1 MSSPKKLQVS
11 GLWCASCASALEKRL
26 SEHPEVNRVKVQF
39 VTNTLELETQSGQ
52 EIDFHQLNDW
62 IQDLGYRVSPLWD
75 GESAGDKIS
84 EQSLWNQISPLIYL
98 GITSFF
104 SMWSLF
110 FSIAYYL
117 EKVHIWATLSGVA
130 ASVGSV
136 IGLVPFTRMAWSHMK
151 LKGVTIDLL
160 IVVSTSLLLFLSWW
174 SWAYDQRWMF
184 FESTIMAL
192 ALVLGAR
199 SLEHRLRTKLQKELW
214 LPTRPQGEVDL
225 WLAGGWQ
232 KASITKV
239 KVGRRLRLQVDT
251 SGVLRIEPPVD
262 GELVSCGEHEGVW
275 VDESFLPGK
284 LNLFGKNGEK
294 QFMQVLAYSV
304 LPR

>member
-192 ALVLGAR
+192 ALVLGA
-199 SLEHRLRTKLQKELW
+199 SVTTAGWGMDVARLRCFGTVVATI
-214 LPTRPQGEVDL
+214 PVARGFVVS
-225 WLAGGWQ
+225 GGL
-232 KASITKV
+232 SLFSFVCTTGV
-239 KVGRRLRLQVDT
+239 SVGLD
-251 SGVLRIEPPVD
+251 
-262 GELVSCGEHEGVW
+262 
-275 VDESFLPGK
+275 
-284 LNLFGKNGEK
+284 
-294 QFMQVLAYSV
+294 
-304 LPR
+304 